1 MAETLRDLVVSLS
14 LDSDNF
20 SRNLGS
26 INKQIQQ
33 AESRFKAA
41 GAGVTGFE
49 KSAAGLGA
57 NLSTL
62 RVKLQLQEKA
72 VEQYRRALDAANT
85 KLTAA
90 VRKNDELKSSLDGA
104 KAKYSDLKNRIDQ
117 TRAACQ
123 ASVKAT
129 GDNSEES
136 NRLGLELLDL
146 EEQYKA
152 TGAEIKKLEGQL
164 GASRKSMQNAAD
176 AVTKAETNLNSAKAA
191 LKETEAAIQN
201 TAQRLE
207 KARSKWFASGAAME
221 SFGKKATVAGQAL
234 ERAGQKLTT
243 FASVPLA
250 GLGVAAAKASIDF
263 EEAFAGVRKTVDAT
277 EGEYKRL
284 ASDVKAMSTQV
295 TADTTAI
302 AAVME
307 NAGQL
312 GIRNSAL
319 TPFTRT
325 MIDLGNATNL
335 ASEEAATALAQFAN
349 VTGMAQDNFGRL
361 GSVIVELGNNMATTE
376 RDIVNMATRLAS
388 AGTQVG
394 LSESQ
399 ILGFAAALA
408 SVGIEAEAG
417 GSAFSKIMVEMQ
429 LAAETGKNGLSDF
442 AKVAGMT
449 ASEFRE
455 AWKTDAA
462 SAIQAFIVGLSRMDE
477 SGISAIAT
485 LQGMGITEVR
495 LRDTLLRATNANE
508 LFGKAL
514 IMANDEWKR
523 NTALTKEASTRYATT
538 QSRITILGNKVKLFG
553 QAIGDDLSPTIGKMI
568 SGADDLLDSLMELDE
583 GQRQALITAAAWV
596 AGIGPGILVLGKL
609 NTAVGTISTGF
620 GKLITTAVSA
630 GGGMKGVLAA
640 CGSLLGPVGIA
651 AVAAAALYGAYRWI
665 DYASG
670 AREAR
675 EALQGM
681 AETAKAWSEQ
691 QATTVFDTGNDALS
705 RFGLT
710 PDSFGGI
717 EESKDWL
724 SRLNTT
730 WTDGKKETSEI
741 VKSYVD
747 EFKAD
752 SDQLRQA
759 VEERQKI
766 LSGLGVK
773 DTRSDEALKQLDAYD
788 KEVQA
793 LLKKRRNGELTDK
806 DQARLE
812 EIVTQRVQIK
822 LEYALG
828 ESGGYEKILQGVEAE
843 KARLEAEGGAA
854 SIDLYADAMKAAA
867 QGSAEYNA
875 ALEETYAAEYRVI
888 AAMQDGADKQK
899 ALDALNERHIQ
910 AKIDGAKKYAEALSQ
925 LVGPMLQSDELGGAD
940 EKLQKLVGLLSEFQ
954 IASAQGG
961 NTSGILTQLDE
972 LTKGMDEGELASYLA
987 ILTQIQDAVQAGG
1000 AGPSGG
1006 FTPKETQKLFPNLN
1020 IKDVLGGY
1028 ASIADFLK
1036 ANAGSFEGLSA
1047 MFNEALPDEVKR
1059 VLVDLDLTSA
1069 SAAWEQFK
1077 TDTSSLTTMLSA
1089 TVTGTVHLTP
1099 IDAQAAAD
1107 FRAANPV
1114 SLDGQVMKVGMV
1126 GGAAQAF
1133 KDKFDAGLL
1142 ALYDEHGVPIP
1153 VTPEAAAQIKAA
1165 DLVLGTDENG
1175 VLHVQVLPKIGS
1187 PEGVQNAEAGLNS
1200 VPQNFLPDWL
1210 KSSTADKVTSITSLV
1225 QGVEDLAAAGETLS
1239 AQQGKSVVLE
1249 QLHSLNPKEL
1259 ENISTCIAQAMA
1271 ALESGALDAE
1281 TEAKVREQLNALLT
1295 VVQTADEYLGVGND
1309 ISAGIASGLT
1319 AYDWTGDA
1327 ATVASSIETALRAA
1341 AQTHSPSAMTRP
1353 IGADLSAGVA
1363 VGMMGY
1369 GFGSAAGVVAASA
1382 KSSLSTELA
1391 ADTMKP
1397 IGKNAMVGM
1406 AAGIL
1411 SGQNLVVN
1419 AMRIVAEAA
1428 VRAAKAKLK
1437 IQSPSKVFR
1446 DEVGRMM
1453 VRGIGEGTILESKV
1467 QARIIRNAARYLTGA
1482 AQAGAGST
1490 SSYDNRRTYHQDQS
1504 VTVQVDKLYVRDE
1517 KDVRSLAIELA
1528 QFNKTQYAGM
1538 GVK

>member
-20 SRNLGS
+20 SRNLNS
-26 INKQIQQ
+26 IGKQIQE

-41 GAGVTGFE
+41 GAGVSGFE

-57 NLSTL
+57 NLSML
-62 RVKLQLQEKA
+62 RDKLVLQQKA

-90 VRKNDELKSSLDGA
+90 VQKNNELKSSLAGVRT
-104 KAKYSDLKNRIDQ
+104 KYSDLKSRIDQ
-117 TRAACQ
+117 TRAAYA
-123 ASVKAT
+123 ASIKAT

-146 EEQYKA
+146 EDQYKA
-152 TGAEIKKLEGQL
+152 TGAEIQKLEGQL
-164 GASRKSMQNAAD
+164 GANRKSMQNAAD
-176 AVTKAETNLNSAKAA
+176 AVTKAETSLNSAKAA
-191 LKETEAAIQN
+191 LKETEAAILS
-201 TAQRLE
+201 TTQRLE
-207 KARSKWFASGAAME
+207 KARSKWLASGAAME
-221 SFGKKATVAGQAL
+221 SFGKKATAAGQAL

-243 FASVPLA
+243 FVSVPLA
-250 GLGVAAAKASIDF
+250 GLGVAAVKASIDF

-284 ASDVKAMSTQV
+284 ASDVKTLSTQV

-312 GIRNSAL
+312 GIKNAAL
-319 TPFTRT
+319 TPFTRA

-399 ILGFAAALA
+399 ILGFSAALA

-417 GSAFSKIMVEMQ
+417 GTAFSKVMVEMQ

-442 AKVAGMT
+442 AKVSGMS
-449 ASEFRE
+449 ASEFQE

-462 SAIQAFIVGLSRMDE
+462 SAIQAFIVGLSKMDE

-485 LQGMGITEVR
+485 LQDMGITEVR

-508 LFGKAL
+508 LFGKSL
-514 IMANDEWKR
+514 TMANDEWKR

-553 QAIGDDLSPTIGKMI
+553 QTIGDDLSPTISKMI
-568 SGADDLLDSLMELDE
+568 SGADDLLDSFMELDE

-630 GGGMKGVLAA
+630 GGGIKGVLAA

-681 AETAKAWSEQ
+681 ADTAKAWSEQ
-691 QATTVFDTGNDALS
+691 QATTVFDTGNDAFA

-710 PDSFGGI
+710 PDSFGGV

-724 SRLNTT
+724 TRLNAT
-730 WTDGKKETSEI
+730 WTDGKQETSEI
-741 VKSYVD
+741 VKGYVD
-747 EFKAD
+747 EFKVG
-752 SDQLRQA
+752 SDQLREA
-759 VEERQKI
+759 VEERKKI

-773 DTRSDEALKQLDAYD
+773 DSRSDEVLKQLDAYD

-793 LLKKRRNGELTDK
+793 LLKKRKNGTLTGK
-806 DQARLE
+806 DQTRLQ

-843 KARLEAEGGAA
+843 KARLEAEGGPA

-875 ALEETYAAEYRVI
+875 ALEETYAAEYKVI
-888 AAMQDGADKQK
+888 AAMQDGADKQA
-899 ALDALNERHIQ
+899 ALDALNEQHNL
-910 AKIDGAKKYAEALSQ
+910 AKLEGARKYAEALSL
-925 LVGPMLQSDELGGAD
+925 LVKPMLESTDIGGAD

-954 IASAQGG
+954 IASSQGG
-961 NTSGILTQLDE
+961 E
-972 LTKGMDEGELASYLA
+972 
-987 ILTQIQDAVQAGG
+987 
-1000 AGPSGG
+1000 
-1006 FTPKETQKLFPNLN
+1006 
-1020 IKDVLGGY
+1020 
-1028 ASIADFLK
+1028 
-1036 ANAGSFEGLSA
+1036 
-1047 MFNEALPDEVKR
+1047 
-1059 VLVDLDLTSA
+1059 
-1069 SAAWEQFK
+1069 
-1077 TDTSSLTTMLSA
+1077 
-1089 TVTGTVHLTP
+1089 HLRHP
-1099 IDAQAAAD
+1099 
-1107 FRAANPV
+1107 
-1114 SLDGQVMKVGMV
+1114 
-1126 GGAAQAF
+1126 
-1133 KDKFDAGLL
+1133 
-1142 ALYDEHGVPIP
+1142 
-1153 VTPEAAAQIKAA
+1153 
-1165 DLVLGTDENG
+1165 
-1175 VLHVQVLPKIGS
+1175 
-1187 PEGVQNAEAGLNS
+1187 
-1200 VPQNFLPDWL
+1200 
-1210 KSSTADKVTSITSLV
+1210 
-1225 QGVEDLAAAGETLS
+1225 
-1239 AQQGKSVVLE
+1239 
-1249 QLHSLNPKEL
+1249 
-1259 ENISTCIAQAMA
+1259 
-1271 ALESGALDAE
+1271 
-1281 TEAKVREQLNALLT
+1281 
-1295 VVQTADEYLGVGND
+1295 
-1309 ISAGIASGLT
+1309 
-1319 AYDWTGDA
+1319 DA
-1327 ATVASSIETALRAA
+1327 A
-1341 AQTHSPSAMTRP
+1341 
-1353 IGADLSAGVA
+1353 
-1363 VGMMGY
+1363 
-1369 GFGSAAGVVAASA
+1369 
-1382 KSSLSTELA
+1382 
-1391 ADTMKP
+1391 
-1397 IGKNAMVGM
+1397 
-1406 AAGIL
+1406 
-1411 SGQNLVVN
+1411 
-1419 AMRIVAEAA
+1419 
-1428 VRAAKAKLK
+1428 
-1437 IQSPSKVFR
+1437 
-1446 DEVGRMM
+1446 
-1453 VRGIGEGTILESKV
+1453 
-1467 QARIIRNAARYLTGA
+1467 
-1482 AQAGAGST
+1482 
-1490 SSYDNRRTYHQDQS
+1490 
-1504 VTVQVDKLYVRDE
+1504 
-1517 KDVRSLAIELA
+1517 
-1528 QFNKTQYAGM
+1528 
-1538 GVK
+1538 

>member
-1 MAETLRDLVVSLS
+1 MAIPVAETLRDLVVSLS

-33 AESRFKAA
+33 AESRFKKA
-41 GAGVTGFE
+41 GAGVAGFE
-49 KSAAGLGA
+49 KSATGLGA
-57 NLSTL
+57 NLSML
-62 RVKLQLQEKA
+62 RDKLALQQKA
-72 VEQYRRALDAANT
+72 VEQYRRALDAANA

-90 VRKNDELKSSLDGA
+90 VRKNDELNTSLDGA
-104 KAKYSDLKNRIDQ
+104 RTKYADLKGRIDQ
-117 TRAACQ
+117 TRAAYQ

-129 GDNSEES
+129 GDNSDES

-152 TGAEIKKLEGQL
+152 TGAEIKRLEGQL
-164 GASRKSMQNAAD
+164 GASRKSMQSAAD
-176 AVTKAETNLNSAKAA
+176 AVTKAETNLNHAKAA
-191 LKETEAAIQN
+191 LKETEAAIQS
-201 TAQRLE
+201 TTQRLE
-207 KARSKWFASGAAME
+207 KARSKWLASGAAME
-221 SFGKKATVAGQAL
+221 SFGKKATAAGQAL
-234 ERAGQKLTT
+234 ERTGQKLTT
-243 FASVPLA
+243 FVSVPLA

-284 ASDVKAMSTQV
+284 ASDVKTMSTQV
-295 TADTTAI
+295 TADTNAI

-312 GIRNSAL
+312 GIKNAAL
-319 TPFTRT
+319 TPFTRA

-399 ILGFAAALA
+399 ILGFSAALA

-417 GSAFSKIMVEMQ
+417 GSAFSKIMVQMQ

-442 AKVAGMT
+442 AKVSGMT
-449 ASEFRE
+449 SSEFRE

-462 SAIQAFIVGLSRMDE
+462 SAIQAFIVGLSKMDE

-485 LQGMGITEVR
+485 LQDMGITEVR

-508 LFGKAL
+508 LFGKSL
-514 IMANDEWKR
+514 TMANDEWKR

-538 QSRITILGNKVKLFG
+538 QSRITILGNKVKLLG
-553 QAIGDDLSPTIGKMI
+553 QTIGDDLSPTLKKMI
-568 SGADDLLDSLMELDE
+568 SGAHDLLDSLMELDE

-609 NTAVGTISTGF
+609 NTAVGTFSTGF

-681 AETAKAWSEQ
+681 AETAKEWSEQ
-691 QATTVFDTGNDALS
+691 QASTVFDTGNDAFA

-724 SRLNTT
+724 SRLNAT
-730 WTDGKKETSEI
+730 WTDGKQETSEI

-773 DTRSDEALKQLDAYD
+773 DSRSDEVLKQLDSYD
-788 KEVQA
+788 KEVQS
-793 LLKKRRNGELTDK
+793 LLKKRRNGKLTEK

-843 KARLEAEGGAA
+843 KARLEAEGGST
-854 SIDLYADAMKAAA
+854 SIDLYADAMKAAT

-875 ALEETYAAEYRVI
+875 ALEETYASEYKVI

-899 ALDALNERHIQ
+899 ALDALNEQHNQ
-910 AKIDGAKKYAEALSQ
+910 AKLEGARKYAEALSQ
-925 LVGPMLQSDELGGAD
+925 LVEPMLLQSNELGGAD

-987 ILTQIQDAVQAGG
+987 ILTQIQDAVQQ
-1000 AGPSGG
+1000 GG
-1006 FTPKETQKLFPNLN
+1006 FTPEETQKLFPDLN
-1020 IKDVLGGY
+1020 ITDVLGGY
-1028 ASIADFLK
+1028 TSIADFLK
-1036 ANAGSFEGLSA
+1036 ANAGSFEGLST

-1077 TDTSSLTTMLSA
+1077 TDTSSLTTTLSA
-1089 TVTGTVHLTP
+1089 TVTGIVQLTP

-1107 FRAANPV
+1107 FRAANPID
-1114 SLDGQVMKVGMV
+1114 LDGQVMKVGMV
-1126 GGAAQAF
+1126 EGAEQTF
-1133 KDKFDAGLL
+1133 KDKFNAGLL

-1153 VTPEAAAQIKAA
+1153 VTPDAVAQIKAT

-1187 PEGVQNAEAGLNS
+1187 PEGVQNAEAGLNTK
-1200 VPQNFLPDWL
+1200 PQNFLPDWL
-1210 KSSTADKVTSITSLV
+1210 KSSTSDKVTSITSLV

-1249 QLHSLNPKEL
+1249 QLFSLNPEEL
-1259 ENISTCIAQAMA
+1259 QSIATYIAQAMA
-1271 ALESGALDAE
+1271 ALSSGTLDADA
-1281 TEAKVREQLNALLT
+1281 EAKVREQLNALLT
-1295 VVQTADEYLGVGND
+1295 VVRTADEYLGVGND

-1319 AYDWTGDA
+1319 AYGWTGDA
-1327 ATVASSIETALRAA
+1327 ATVATSIETALRAA
-1341 AQTHSPSAMTRP
+1341 AQTHSPSTMTRP
-1353 IGADLSAGVA
+1353 IGVDLSSGIAG
-1363 VGMMGY
+1363 GMMAY
-1369 GFGSAAGVVAASA
+1369 GFGSAAGVTSA
-1382 KSSLSTELA
+1382 KAISALKTGLSMST
-1391 ADTMKP
+1391 TKP
-1397 IGKNAMVGM
+1397 IGLSVMTGLAL
-1406 AAGIL
+1406 GIL
-1411 SGQNLVVN
+1411 SGRNLVVN
-1419 AMRIVAEAA
+1419 AMKIVAEAA

-1437 IQSPSKVFR
+1437 IQSPSRVFR

-1453 VRGIGEGTILESKV
+1453 VRGIGEGTILESKA
-1467 QARIIRNAARYLTGA
+1467 QAKIIQNAARYLTGA
-1482 AQAGAGST
+1482 AQAGASV
-1490 SSYDNRRTYHQDQS
+1490 SSAYDNRRTYHQDQS
-1504 VTVQVDKLYVRDE
+1504 VTVQVDKLYIRDE